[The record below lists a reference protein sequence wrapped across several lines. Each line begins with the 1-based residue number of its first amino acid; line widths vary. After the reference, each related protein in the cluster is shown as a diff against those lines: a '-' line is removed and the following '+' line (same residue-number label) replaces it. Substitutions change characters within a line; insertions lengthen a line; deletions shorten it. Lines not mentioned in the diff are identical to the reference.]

1 MKDSLTK
8 SHGVIRIIK
17 PNDWMEERQEKD
29 GRKHGYARLIW
40 DDGRY

>member
-1 MKDSLTK
+1 MKGSLTK
-8 SHGVIRIIK
+8 HGVIRIIE